1 MLLCSSSCLEQIVT
15 TLFFGGPEG
24 EAGRTIIQDSKHPEI
39 FREGMTENGKIVNVN
54 PTHASLT

>member
-24 EAGRTIIQDSKHPEI
+24 EAGRTTIQHPKHPEI
-39 FREGMTENGKIVNVN
+39 FREGITENGKIVNVN
-54 PTHASLT
+54 PTQCSLM